1 MNVCEHWD
9 ITETNNLIRFVIF
22 DENSSFLFSQP
33 VPEHLIDWDN
43 VYTLQT
49 PNGMIIDF
57 WMNFE
62 KDND

>member
-9 ITETNNLIRFVIF
+9 ITETNNLIRLAIF
-22 DENSSFLFSQP
+22 DENSSFLFSQL

-43 VYTLQT
+43 VYSTDKWHDYRFL
-49 PNGMIIDF
+49 NE
-57 WMNFE
+57 FE